1 MAAWENGVATC
12 AQVAKEGEEHP
23 GLGTLSTFTV
33 RKLGWP
39 WRPRM
44 RWLRIKGAKQ
54 AGHLTWPLN
63 PLLGNFSTLP
73 GFSHWIAQ
81 GWGCGGH
88 VGERGSPQSLSSSL
102 SLRLGHFSYWLASFH
117 LVCWLLRSAAPEP
130 RPWLNR
136 ERPWLSS
143 RCPTCTMSPGGHG
156 STDGL
161 SARTKRGDSLCHL
174 YSCTRPAPRWAPG
187 CHLVLFTYVFTFG
200 CAASSPCT
208 GSSAVAV
215 GGGYSLAVTCRL
227 FAAMAFLVGHRL

>member
-1 MAAWENGVATC
+1 MRSHRQERFSFVNVC
-12 AQVAKEGEEHP
+12 
-23 GLGTLSTFTV
+23 
-33 RKLGWP
+33 P
-39 WRPRM
+39 WRWWPEPATPPSRSPSSQF
-44 RWLRIKGAKQ
+44 LEFPGGASQGMYRCPLAPPTQLIMQMPVMKQ
-54 AGHLTWPLN
+54 
-63 PLLGNFSTLP
+63 
-73 GFSHWIAQ
+73 
-81 GWGCGGH
+81 C
-88 VGERGSPQSLSSSL
+88 
-102 SLRLGHFSYWLASFH
+102 
-117 LVCWLLRSAAPEP
+117 AAPEP

-227 FAAMAFLVGHRL
+227 LTAMAFLVEHRL